1 MLDQLVLGRAI
12 AGVAHIDLDSV
23 ASDRCARRERHL
35 RWLRR
40 CFRFRIRST
49 LKRQPLDD
57 IGHLSGT
64 SASAIS

>member
-23 ASDRCARRERHL
+23 ASERCARRERHL

-40 CFRFRIRST
+40 CFRIRGTS
-49 LKRQPLDD
+49 KRQPPED
-57 IGHLSGT
+57 IPSLLR
-64 SASAIS
+64 ASAGAINRT

>member
-23 ASDRCARRERHL
+23 ASGRCARRERHL

-40 CFRFRIRST
+40 CIRICST
-49 LKRQPLDD
+49 LKRQPPDD